1 MSLAKY
7 PASTVQLLGAEK
19 ALFKAMRSKS
29 NTPKYGLLYQA
40 SLVGQVSAQLKG
52 KVCRTLAAKA
62 SLCIRTDAL
71 KEGEQNEMGMNSKT
85 YVEKRIRF
93 LESNAGAGAGGN
105 TGRTAPRRDF
115 GVGQKRSAYNRESDF
130 TSGGQVPTIES
141 TFVKQTKF

>member
-1 MSLAKY
+1 MDSKAGSLLSLAKY

-62 SLCIRTDAL
+62 ALCIRTDAL
-71 KEGEQNEMGMNSKT
+71 KESEVNEMGVQSKT

-93 LESNAGAGAGGN
+93 LESKAGISAGGN
-105 TGRTAPRRDF
+105 TGRAPMQKSY
-115 GVGQKRSAYNRESDF
+115 GVGSSNF
-130 TSGGQVPTIES
+130 LP
-141 TFVKQTKF
+141 

>member
-1 MSLAKY
+1 
-7 PASTVQLLGAEK
+7 
-19 ALFKAMRSKS
+19 MRSKS

-71 KEGEQNEMGMNSKT
+71 KEGEQNEMGMQSKT

-93 LESNAGAGAGGN
+93 LESNATTNAGGAQ
-105 TGRTAPRRDF
+105 GRAPMRKDF
-115 GVGQKRSAYNRESDF
+115 SVGQKRPGYNRESDF
-130 TSGGQVPTIES
+130 TMGG
-141 TFVKQTKF
+141 